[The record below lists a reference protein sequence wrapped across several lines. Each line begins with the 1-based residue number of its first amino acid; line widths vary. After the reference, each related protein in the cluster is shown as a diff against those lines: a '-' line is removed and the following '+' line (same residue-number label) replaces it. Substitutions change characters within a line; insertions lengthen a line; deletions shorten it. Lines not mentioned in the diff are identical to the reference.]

1 MNKRKFIIY
10 KLDIEQFLN
19 KEILINKVSV
29 NNLIRLNTIKEIQSV
44 RIENILLIKEKYDPP
59 FYLLINNHYYFNE
72 NKDKELVIGGYI
84 INSLSEYIVDVL
96 KEE

>member
-29 NNLIRLNTIKEIQSV
+29 DCLILLNTISDIQSV
-44 RIENILLIKEKYDPP
+44 EINNILLIKEKEEPP
-59 FYLLINNHYYFNE
+59 FYLLINNHYYFNDK
-72 NKDKELVIGGYI
+72 KDKELDIGGYI
-84 INSLSEYIVDVL
+84 INSLSEYIVEVL